1 MARPTT
7 ILVTTSLL
15 PFALAAGLTAC
26 RGIPSRPASVP
37 PEAMWCTEAKEGVF
51 LKVGGHQSTL
61 WQLEIW
67 DRQGQPLASGSF
79 RLRGFAKAKIVPE
92 EVVSWQNGVLQL
104 KDGTV
109 LVQEAPAAP

>member
-1 MARPTT
+1 MIAVLAGGLMACHGVP
-7 ILVTTSLL
+7 
-15 PFALAAGLTAC
+15 A
-26 RGIPSRPASVP
+26 RPASVS
-37 PEAMWCTEAKEGVF
+37 PEAQWCAEAKEGVF
-51 LKVGGHQSTL
+51 LKVGGHQGTL

-67 DRQGQPLASGSF
+67 DRKGRSLASGPF

-92 EVVSWQNGVLQL
+92 EVASWKDGVLQL

>member
-1 MARPTT
+1 MARPPK
-7 ILVTTSLL
+7 ILVTTTLL
-15 PFALAAGLTAC
+15 ACALMAGLLAC
-26 RGIPSRPASVP
+26 RGVPARPASVSQ
-37 PEAMWCTEAKEGVF
+37 EAMWCPESKEGIF
-51 LKVGGHQSTL
+51 LKVGGHQGTL

-67 DRQGQPLASGSF
+67 DRQGRALASGSF